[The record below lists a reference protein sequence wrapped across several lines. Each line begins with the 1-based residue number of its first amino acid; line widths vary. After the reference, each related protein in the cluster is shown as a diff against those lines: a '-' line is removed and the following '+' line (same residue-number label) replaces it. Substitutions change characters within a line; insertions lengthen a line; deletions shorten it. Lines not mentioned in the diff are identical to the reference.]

1 MELEFEVEDSESLSH
16 LEERIVRAVE
26 MVGKLHEDNSALRK
40 QLAEAAAE
48 RDKAVRDAKE
58 ATMLAAKSAGELESL
73 RGERKQVRTRI
84 EKLLGQMDLLS
95 SAS

>member
-1 MELEFEVEDSESLSH
+1 MELEFELDDSESLSH

-26 MVGKLHEDNSALRK
+26 MVGKLHEENSSLRR
-40 QLAEAAAE
+40 QLADVIAE
-48 RDKAVRDAKE
+48 RDKAAREAKE
-58 ATMLAAKSAGELESL
+58 ALLLATKGASELDSL
-73 RGERKQVRTRI
+73 RTERKQVRVRI